1 MSIAYAYPEDAREGD
16 CSDRRQ
22 YAGDPGVFAIW
33 SAAAVL
39 IAAAER
45 PLPLPVEP
53 SRMSN
58 ADPDDT
64 AGTDPGDAT
73 ESITVYSDYVCPFC
87 YLGRKSLAMYQ
98 ETREEP
104 LAIDW
109 HPFDLRAG
117 KRNPDGSIDHEVDD
131 GKGDDYYAQ
140 ARENV
145 RRLQENYDVDMV
157 QEIAT
162 DVDSLP
168 AQIVSVH
175 VRETVPEA
183 WYAFDDAVFAALW
196 QDGRDIGD
204 RDVLVDLASNVEGLD
219 ADVVDAALDDEDLR
233 DRVTDLF
240 DAARQRG
247 VTGVPTFAFD
257 GHAARGAVPPEQLER
272 LVDGA

>member
-1 MSIAYAYPEDAREGD
+1 
-16 CSDRRQ
+16 
-22 YAGDPGVFAIW
+22 
-33 SAAAVL
+33 
-39 IAAAER
+39 
-45 PLPLPVEP
+45 
-53 SRMSN
+53 MSN
-58 ADPDDT
+58 TDAADAADEPT
-64 AGTDPGDAT
+64 PDAT

-87 YLGRKSLAMYQ
+87 YLGRQSLAQYQ

-117 KRNPDGSIDHEVDD
+117 QRGPDGEIDDSVDN
-131 GKGDDYYAQ
+131 GKDEEYYEQ

-145 RRLQENYDVDMV
+145 RRLQEKYDAEMA
-157 QEIAT
+157 QELRS

-175 VRETVPEA
+175 VRETAPDS
-183 WYAFDDAVFAALW
+183 WLAFDEAIFAALW

-204 RDVLVDLASNVEGLD
+204 REVLVDIAESVDGLD
-219 ADVVDAALDDEDLR
+219 PEIVEEALEDEDLR

-240 DAARQRG
+240 TAARERG
-247 VTGVPTFAFD
+247 VTGVPTFAYD

-272 LVDGA
+272 LVEG